1 MLKAKLKNH
10 YLTKK
15 IVQFSKTK
23 SSSVNSSN
31 QKIKTVG
38 IITSDNFYIAHDFS
52 EILIEKLQ
60 LRNPKIYSY
69 RKFSKDHDKSYKHF
83 SEKDFN
89 WKGHVLDSSLQ
100 SFLEE
105 PFDLLI
111 CYYPKKNIFMEYAE
125 ASSEATFKVGFS
137 DANTGFFNL
146 DIACDEA
153 QVDLFFEEM
162 KKYLKILHKF

>member
-10 YLTKK
+10 YLNKK

-38 IITSDNFYIAHDFS
+38 IITSDNFYKAHDFS
-52 EILIEKLQ
+52 EILTKKLQ

-69 RKFSKDHDKSYKHF
+69 RKFSKDHNKSYKHF

-89 WKGHVLDSSLQ
+89 WKG
-100 SFLEE
+100 
-105 PFDLLI
+105 
-111 CYYPKKNIFMEYAE
+111 
-125 ASSEATFKVGFS
+125 
-137 DANTGFFNL
+137 
-146 DIACDEA
+146 
-153 QVDLFFEEM
+153 
-162 KKYLKILHKF
+162 

>member
-10 YLTKK
+10 YLKKK
-15 IVQFSKTK
+15 IDQFSKTK
-23 SSSVNSSN
+23 SSSANGSA
-31 QKIKTVG
+31 QKIKRVG
-38 IITSDNFYIAHDFS
+38 IITSDNFFNKYEFS
-52 EILIEKLQ
+52 EILIKKLQ
-60 LRNPKIYSY
+60 LRNPKVYSY
-69 RKFSKDHDKSYKHF
+69 RKFSKDHKKSYKHF

-89 WKGHVLDSSLQ
+89 WKGHVLDSSFQ

-111 CYYPKKNIFMEYAE
+111 CYYPKKNIFLEYAE
-125 ASSEATFKVGFS
+125 ASSQATFKVGFS

-146 DIACDEA
+146 DIACDED